1 MDSLDAQRL
10 VMQMVEADIPPPD
23 LWHHERSGALTCAYA
38 GGTKTFTWPATDV
51 ADMARRWRRE
61 NPIPATVPV
70 PAFPAAHER
79 LLALAEEAGLGPP
92 DVVVHDMT
100 RSELRGV
107 WQEHKAVIVV
117 EQVGEASPC
126 G

>member
-10 VMQMVEADIPPPD
+10 VMQLTEGEVTPPD
-23 LWHHERSGALTCAYA
+23 LWWHDRSGALTYAYS
-38 GGTKTFTWPATDV
+38 GSTNTFTWRQPAV
-51 ADMARRWRRE
+51 AEMAARWRRE

-70 PAFPAAHER
+70 PEFGDAHER

-92 DVVVHDMT
+92 DAVVHDLG
-100 RSELRGV
+100 RAELRGV

-126 G
+126 A